1 MKTYAMN
8 PMQAWKRTLAATLVV
23 LTTAFVVAC
32 EDQSS
37 AKTKLDEAGQKIS
50 NKAEDLRDYAV
61 DKKNE
66 FVAASRE
73 KLDRLQDRWQS
84 ASEDVKAELREKKA
98 AIEKDLD
105 DLGDATAESFR
116 TAKSK
121 VADALDWMEAKLRN

>member
-1 MKTYAMN
+1 MKTYDRN
-8 PMQAWKRTLAATLVV
+8 PIQAWKRTLASTLVV

-50 NKAEDLRDYAV
+50 NATKDLRDYAV

-105 DLGDATAESFR
+105 NLGDATKESFGA
-116 TAKSK
+116 AKSK
-121 VADALDWMEAKLRN
+121 VADALDWMESKLRN